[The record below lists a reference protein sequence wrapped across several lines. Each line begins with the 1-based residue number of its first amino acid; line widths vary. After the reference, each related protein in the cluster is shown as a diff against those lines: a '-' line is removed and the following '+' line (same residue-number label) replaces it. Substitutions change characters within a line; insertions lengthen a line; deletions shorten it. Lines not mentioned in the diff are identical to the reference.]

1 MTPLAFLAGLT
12 IGRFFKRGADYR
24 QGYVDGYN
32 SGKERI

>member
-12 IGRFFKRGADYR
+12 IGRFFKRGRDYR

-32 SGKERI
+32 SKEQV